1 MSRMFSLSVPLIV
14 TGTAVIMYSTTQTV
28 FANVSWI
35 KMNNNRGQIVDYTVR
50 FGLRRDMLLNK
61 YVTSA
66 NHLSIIVPG
75 LEADTAFYFCTA
87 NGRSIAGYGPLS
99 NVVFSK
105 RIALGRQ
112 FAEVLLSVIFGYP
125 F

>member
-1 MSRMFSLSVPLIV
+1 MFSLSVPLIV
-14 TGTAVIMYSTTQTV
+14 TGTAVIMYSATQTV

-35 KMNNNRGQIVDYTVR
+35 KMNNNRGQIVDCTVR

-66 NHLSIIVPG
+66 NHLSIIIPG
-75 LEADTAFYFCTA
+75 LEADTAFYFA
-87 NGRSIAGYGPLS
+87 VQGRTIAGYGPLS
-99 NVVFSK
+99 NIVFPRELHWVGS
-105 RIALGRQ
+105 
-112 FAEVLLSVIFGYP
+112 LLKYCFLLYIDFGYP